1 MNYIKRGG
9 IKSRGLINMVEIL
22 GQFNISIGYIVGFI
36 ILVIFGFG
44 IRIVRPVERGLIE
57 TLGKYSRTSEQ
68 GFQWIIPFIQR
79 MIKVN
84 TTEVRVDIPP
94 QEVIT
99 KDKLNAKVDA
109 VVYYRVRDA
118 KKAIYN
124 VNEYNRSVVS
134 LARTTLRA
142 VVGKMSLSDAN
153 EKRDVINSSVELA
166 MSNQIEKPEEHK
178 EGWGIDILRVEI
190 QEITPPSDVQKAM
203 NNVVKAENDKIA
215 ATDFANAVETKA
227 DGDRRAEIKKA
238 EGFKQA
244 RILEAE
250 GKADAIKLENEAADK
265 FFIGNAQIL
274 KKLEVT
280 VDSLKGNSKIIVP
293 AESELINVIGDLSGV
308 LPIKKGNREDK
319 K

>member
-1 MNYIKRGG
+1 
-9 IKSRGLINMVEIL
+9 MVEIL
-22 GQFNISIGYIVGFI
+22 GVININIVYIIVFV
-36 ILVIFGFG
+36 ILVIFGLG
-44 IRIVRPVERGLIE
+44 VKIVRPIEQGLIE
-57 TLGKYSRTSEQ
+57 TLGKYSRTAQQ
-68 GFQWIIPFIQR
+68 GFQWIIPVVQK
-79 MIKVN
+79 MVKVN

-109 VVYYRVRDA
+109 VVYYRVRDV

-153 EKRDVINSSVELA
+153 EKRDVINSSVEKE
-166 MSNQIEKPEEHK
+166 MSNQIEKPKEEK

-190 QEITPPSDVQKAM
+190 QEITPPSDVQIAM

-244 RILEAE
+244 RILEAQ
-250 GKADAIKLENEAADK
+250 GKANAIKLENEAADK
-265 FFIGNAQIL
+265 FFIGNAQLL

-280 VDSLKGNSKIIVP
+280 VDSLKGNTKIVIP
-293 AESELINVIGDLSGV
+293 ANSELINVIGDLAGV
-308 LPIKKGNREDK
+308 LPIKKNK
-319 K
+319 

>member
-1 MNYIKRGG
+1 
-9 IKSRGLINMVEIL
+9 MVEIL
-22 GQFNISIGYIVGFI
+22 GIIDVNIWYVIVFVL
-36 ILVIFGFG
+36 LVIFGYG
-44 IRIVRPVERGLIE
+44 IRVVRPIERGLIE
-57 TLGKYSRTSEQ
+57 TLGKYSRTAQQ
-68 GFQWIIPFIQR
+68 GFHWIIPVVQR
-79 MIKVN
+79 MVKVN
-84 TTEVRVDIPP
+84 TTEIRVDIPP

-109 VVYYRVRDA
+109 VVYYRVREVR
-118 KKAIYN
+118 KAIYN
-124 VNEYNRSVVS
+124 VNQYNQSVVS

-153 EKRDVINSSVELA
+153 EKRDVINSSVESE
-166 MSNQIEKPEEHK
+166 MSNQIEKPKEDE

-190 QEITPPSDVQKAM
+190 QEITPPADVQTAM

-265 FFIGNAQIL
+265 FFVGNAQIL

-280 VDSLKGNSKIIVP
+280 VDSLKENTKIVIP
-293 AESELINVIGDLSGV
+293 TDTELINVIGDLAGV
-308 LPIKKGNREDK
+308 LPIKKGYRDHKN
-319 K
+319 

>member
-1 MNYIKRGG
+1 
-9 IKSRGLINMVEIL
+9 MVEIL
-22 GQFNISIGYIVGFI
+22 GIINISIWYIIVFVL
-36 ILVIFGFG
+36 LVIFGFG
-44 IRIVRPVERGLIE
+44 IRIVRPIEQGLIE
-57 TLGKYSRTSEQ
+57 TLGKYSKTAEQ
-68 GFQWIIPFIQR
+68 GFQWIIPIIQH
-79 MIKVN
+79 MVKVN

-109 VVYYRVRDA
+109 VVYYRVRDV

-124 VNEYNRSVVS
+124 VSQYNQSVVS

-153 EKRDVINSSVELA
+153 EKRDVINSSVETE
-166 MSNQIEKPEEHK
+166 MSNQIEKPQEHK

-190 QEITPPSDVQKAM
+190 QEITPPADVQVAM

-227 DGDRRAEIKKA
+227 DGDRRAAIKKA

-250 GKADAIKLENEAADK
+250 GKANAIKLENEAADK
-265 FFIGNAQIL
+265 FFIGNAQLL

-280 VDSLKGNSKIIVP
+280 VDSLKENTKIVIP
-293 AESELINVIGDLSGV
+293 SESELINVIGDLAGV
-308 LPIKKGNREDK
+308 LPIKKGNRDHK
-319 K
+319 N

>member
-1 MNYIKRGG
+1 
-9 IKSRGLINMVEIL
+9 MVELL
-22 GQFNISIGYIVGFI
+22 GVVNINIWYIIVFVL
-36 ILVIFGFG
+36 LVIFGFG
-44 IRIVRPVERGLIE
+44 VRVVRPVEQGLIE
-57 TLGKYSRTSEQ
+57 TLGKYSRTADQ

-79 MIKVN
+79 MVKVN

-109 VVYYRVRDA
+109 VVYYRVRDV
-118 KKAIYN
+118 KKAVYN
-124 VNEYNRSVVS
+124 VNQYNRSVVS

-153 EKRDVINSSVELA
+153 EKRDVINSSVERE
-166 MSNQIEKPEEHK
+166 MSAQIEKPKELK

-190 QEITPPSDVQKAM
+190 QEITPPSDVQIAM

-227 DGDRRAEIKKA
+227 DGDRRAAIKKA

-250 GKADAIKLENEAADK
+250 GKANAIKLENEAADK
-265 FFIGNAQIL
+265 FFIGNAQLL

-280 VDSLKGNSKIIVP
+280 VDSLKGNTKIVIP
-293 AESELINVIGDLSGV
+293 TDSELINVIGDLAGV
-308 LPIKKGNREDK
+308 LPIKKSNGNDNK
-319 K
+319 

>member
-1 MNYIKRGG
+1 
-9 IKSRGLINMVEIL
+9 MVEIL
-22 GQFNISIGYIVGFI
+22 GIIDVNIWYVIVFVL
-36 ILVIFGFG
+36 LVIFGYG
-44 IRIVRPVERGLIE
+44 IRVVRPIERGLIE
-57 TLGKYSRTSEQ
+57 TLGKYSRTAQQ
-68 GFQWIIPFIQR
+68 GFHWIIPVVQR
-79 MIKVN
+79 MVKVN
-84 TTEVRVDIPP
+84 TTEIRVDIPP

-109 VVYYRVRDA
+109 VVYYRVREVR
-118 KKAIYN
+118 KAIYN
-124 VNEYNRSVVS
+124 VNQYNQSVVS

-153 EKRDVINSSVELA
+153 EKRDVINSSVESE
-166 MSNQIEKPEEHK
+166 MSNQIEKPKEDE

-190 QEITPPSDVQKAM
+190 QEITPPADVQTAM

-265 FFIGNAQIL
+265 FFVGNAQIL

-280 VDSLKGNSKIIVP
+280 VDSLKENTKIVIP
-293 AESELINVIGDLSGV
+293 TDTELINVIGDLAGV
-308 LPIKKGNREDK
+308 LPIKKGDRGHKN
-319 K
+319 

>member
-1 MNYIKRGG
+1 
-9 IKSRGLINMVEIL
+9 MVEIL
-22 GQFNISIGYIVGFI
+22 GIIDVNIWYVIVFVL
-36 ILVIFGFG
+36 LVIFGYG
-44 IRIVRPVERGLIE
+44 IRVVRPVERGLIE
-57 TLGKYSRTSEQ
+57 TLGKYSRTAQQ
-68 GFQWIIPFIQR
+68 GFHWIIPVVQR
-79 MIKVN
+79 MVKVN
-84 TTEVRVDIPP
+84 TTEIRVDIPP

-109 VVYYRVRDA
+109 VVYYRVREVR
-118 KKAIYN
+118 KAIYN
-124 VNEYNRSVVS
+124 VNQYNQSVVS

-153 EKRDVINSSVELA
+153 EKRDVINSSVESE
-166 MSNQIEKPEEHK
+166 MSNQIEKPKEAE

-190 QEITPPSDVQKAM
+190 QEITPPADVQTAM

-265 FFIGNAQIL
+265 FFVGNAQIL

-280 VDSLKGNSKIIVP
+280 VDSLKENTKIVIP
-293 AESELINVIGDLSGV
+293 TDTELINVIGDLAGV
-308 LPIKKGNREDK
+308 LPIKKGDRDHKN
-319 K
+319 

>member
-1 MNYIKRGG
+1 
-9 IKSRGLINMVEIL
+9 MVEIL
-22 GQFNISIGYIVGFI
+22 GIINISIWYIIVFVL
-36 ILVIFGFG
+36 LVIFGFG
-44 IRIVRPVERGLIE
+44 IRIVRPIEQGLIE
-57 TLGKYSRTSEQ
+57 TLGKYSKTAEQ
-68 GFQWIIPFIQR
+68 GFQWIIPIIQH
-79 MIKVN
+79 MVKVN

-124 VNEYNRSVVS
+124 VSQYNQSVVS

-153 EKRDVINSSVELA
+153 EKRDVINSSVETE
-166 MSNQIEKPEEHK
+166 MSNQIEKPQENK
-178 EGWGIDILRVEI
+178 EGWGIDIIRVEI
-190 QEITPPSDVQKAM
+190 QEITPPADVQVAM

-265 FFIGNAQIL
+265 FFIGNAQLL

-280 VDSLKGNSKIIVP
+280 VDSLKENTKIVIP
-293 AESELINVIGDLSGV
+293 TDTELINVIGDLAGV
-308 LPIKKGNREDK
+308 LPIKKGNRDVK

>member
-1 MNYIKRGG
+1 
-9 IKSRGLINMVEIL
+9 MVLIL
-22 GQFNISIGYIVGFI
+22 GQFNISIWYIVVFI

-44 IRIVRPVERGLIE
+44 VRIVRPVERGLIE
-57 TLGKYSRTSEQ
+57 TLGKYSRTAEQ
-68 GFQWIIPFIQR
+68 GFQWIIPLIQR
-79 MIKVN
+79 MVKVN

-124 VNEYNRSVVS
+124 VNQYNRSVVS

-153 EKRDVINSSVELA
+153 EKRDVINSSVERE
-166 MSNQIEKPEEHK
+166 MSNQIEKPDESK

-190 QEITPPSDVQKAM
+190 QEITPPSDVQEAM

-250 GKADAIKLENEAADK
+250 GKADAIKLENEAAEK

-280 VDSLKGNSKIIVP
+280 ADSLRENSKIVVP
-293 AESELINVIGDLSGV
+293 AQSELINVIGDLAGV
-308 LPIKKGNREDK
+308 LPIKKHSRDDK

>member
-1 MNYIKRGG
+1 
-9 IKSRGLINMVEIL
+9 MVEIL
-22 GQFNISIGYIVGFI
+22 GVFNISIWYIIIFI
-36 ILVIFGFG
+36 LLVIFGFG
-44 IRIVRPVERGLIE
+44 IRIVRPIEQGLIE
-57 TLGKYSRTSEQ
+57 TLGKYNRTADQ
-68 GFQWIIPFIQR
+68 GFQWIIPIVQN
-79 MIKVN
+79 MVKVN

-109 VVYYRVRDA
+109 VVYYRVRDV

-124 VNEYNRSVVS
+124 VNQFNLSVVS

-153 EKRDVINSSVELA
+153 EKRDVINSSVESE
-166 MSNQIEKPEEHK
+166 MSNQIEKPKEDK

-190 QEITPPSDVQKAM
+190 QEITPPADVQTAM

-227 DGDRRAEIKKA
+227 DGDRRAAIKKA

-250 GKADAIKLENEAADK
+250 GKANAIKLENEAADK
-265 FFIGNAQIL
+265 FFIGNAQLL

-280 VDSLKGNSKIIVP
+280 VDSLKENTKIVIP
-293 AESELINVIGDLSGV
+293 TDSELINVIGDLAGV
-308 LPIKKGNREDK
+308 LPIKKSNRDDK